1 MSEEPRVQIE
11 EINEN
16 EVKNVEII
24 TKYSWPP
31 TENQILNI
39 ASTALNQFQNKD
51 VKVLV
56 YWDNP
61 TLMIL
66 DPFHYAHTDYIHGKF
81 KHNERNVEV
90 IIGKED

>member
-1 MSEEPRVQIE
+1 MSEEPKVQIE
-11 EINEN
+11 EINE
-16 EVKNVEII
+16 NVEII

-31 TENQILNI
+31 TENQTLTI

-66 DPFHYAHTDYIHGKF
+66 DPFHYAHTDYIHEKF
-81 KHNERNVEV
+81 KHNERSVEV